1 MCFQKALLDILFII
15 FKDNIYNIIRFQCA
29 DETSIDSFP
38 LAKCL
43 VDLLDRCIAHD
54 AQLSILKRIIHLIGI
69 VATAGIEPADL
80 LSFLSI
86 LKKPSELTVSL
97 LQAFKIMIGQ
107 DQLTKSVMMKK
118 ASPTAVFDF
127 GGSGSGLTTNYSQ
140 VPFTREYQFCTWF
153 RIESFETPSTGPP
166 LLPTGHDALDHQQKA
181 FNPSFSNVQHIIT
194 WQNSARKGMDIFID
208 RKVLVIA
215 ISHQSRPENTI
226 IQLTDYPLQ
235 SGIWYHLHVKHSK
248 PRLSIFASDELT
260 VFLDQQTVFSD
271 NIRFPNLGNFPET
284 KFVFGSNFDGQMTA
298 IYLFAESVALPIV
311 DTIARIDGGK
321 PVEGFEYSVNPIVV
335 DLLQSI
341 SSADRKSHSPIM
353 SKVSMT
359 FHPSRCMRNHA
370 LEIHTGRHAKLGQR
384 THPWMVSNARDLLA
398 SIGGLSALFPLFPRL
413 LIENELCK
421 TTTTTSEQHVQNNNV
436 MVNSNQTDTI
446 QGSSELDPNINDILP
461 MKKSFVVFTG
471 LGNSLAEFTD
481 DSQSDRDS
489 SDLDYS
495 FMALLRSEKEDCIG
509 ERCIGLLLS
518 IIAKCIVAHKPYQ
531 LELLNSGGVEMIEYA
546 LTCVPQEI
554 LQAEGEMCVVSLI
567 QLQTAS
573 SEVPALEY
581 RIKKSLL
588 CNFSIWHRASF
599 QLVSSLMS
607 FLLATIKSEP
617 SQFTGMLGSKFLIN
631 SLEYFADINTN
642 SGEYYYFSNPQQPK
656 NKASSKKGDEMVIQD
671 TDNPPTDI
679 NQHKSEKFLTIQTSN
694 LVANNSKIIINGT
707 EQTVHA
713 VERSHHYECSTI
725 SPTDKFSPDKDKE
738 DASKQLLSA
747 NHDGVIDDASGA
759 PAADPTEDS
768 HRSVS
773 YLSDID
779 AVTLPSGS
787 SSRPR
792 MNTKKG
798 KSFKVALTEVIQTPD
813 YGNDESRHPS
823 IHHPDDPANT
833 DRRMNSLPMALDV
846 SSLDIVNDN
855 SSIVHNNSEAD
866 LLSNSSFESRH
877 DTFPSTMKDHPT
889 IDDRN
894 GEGGGG
900 RASTVESN
908 QHTEENFTPA
918 PQTNDQRKY
927 LRDCLEAMIVAIVL
941 QDGTEKELAPVLDY
955 ILIAKDLVLANEIA
969 QILLYLI
976 IEGGSRFIS
985 AIISVCSGPEEFA
998 SYVLLYV
1005 IHKPYEELRCTGIRI
1020 LSHFYLRLDQAN
1032 APLLSTALKQ
1042 RRKQQSLYQS
1052 MSNIAAQ
1059 VASRDQGLQRLQL
1072 CGGLALL
1079 VEILSS
1085 HCKVSTELTYSALLE
1100 LLLTKPGGKSQV
1112 TVQYTDLFDTS
1123 GATSTTIFASN
1134 TNNSSTNISSAGG
1147 GSVSQTL
1154 PLRVVG
1160 ATGSV
1165 RPIAQHKVVFA
1176 AAYLSPDQVHEEDV
1190 DMMNAAAL
1198 PIFFEL
1204 LPKLPMSVQGQIY
1217 SDLLAL
1223 LKHSESNC
1231 HAFICTS
1238 SWHLCMFGMVSQ
1250 LVLEEVIDD
1259 SIPTITTISIL
1270 GELEKWTGYNIG
1282 TEFNASFFVS
1292 SKYFG
1297 SVAHS
1302 LSNGKGQTSPKP
1314 YPESRLARGYSIH
1327 GEVMLLTRDAA
1338 SNAFILPP
1346 RVSNDNDMMI
1356 ASTTTSDNDMWFALG
1371 MKVYATLLL
1380 HAMEFK
1386 NGWKELDRSISQSYE
1401 CGIGYSVAQTI
1412 LSHVLNEITFT
1423 MRSKYRELQR
1433 LAKSKDFSE
1442 NQEATD
1448 RIENLLCLLLTSSE
1462 VALIDFQCAV
1472 TGIKDFHLCKLRV
1485 HVFSEICHE
1494 YAMIKDTSTH
1504 PTDLNK
1510 ANFSGN
1516 QIDGLLPASDI
1527 RSILEKTEVSLSTN
1541 ASLVEQSSP
1550 TSSVVYDI
1558 YGARRNT
1565 DSSFPS
1571 LMDQEHHQYQKY
1583 LDFSHEWHDLVG
1595 VASQSDLPSSSS
1607 ANNNTNNDD
1616 AGGQNNPTFQYK
1628 SIEELLHPLERN
1640 HDVSNG
1646 KLVLVL
1652 QSLRFFDVIFWP
1664 SNTGALRNAEML
1676 KFSKEDT
1683 NSIFISETNSI
1694 SNSGNKQSEKK
1705 KPQQQQSFA
1714 PAYPLS
1720 VCSAVMRMSLFILTQ
1735 LSPITH
1741 LAILNLKRMRM
1752 LINCMD
1758 KMNTSKT
1765 PTSDW
1770 LLAVVLHT
1778 TLGMQRIAH
1787 SLEPIYSMLGI
1798 KEKVYVRSVG
1808 PWLDSYDDFDRLD
1821 VQDASLFDI
1830 ALDNEDAMTNLQR
1843 YFDCS
1848 PGRNLI
1854 RNLRASLMLLA
1865 DAFEFHHVKLSA
1877 SLEERTFRS
1886 LWVLVEH
1893 FRADCSINA
1902 MPEVVDRSSMVINE
1916 PTDRPSSIAFS
1927 LSSKLFRQGSV
1938 SVVPGSIQ
1946 QSSSVDLFDSGPY
1959 SPQQSALSSSSSS
1972 SSVNSP
1978 FSPRFAKINTVRTF
1992 SRGRSVSDHSDLS
2005 ADDDNNYLSPAPAPA
2020 LDEKDKQRSQQ
2031 RIVAS
2036 PTPVPESTEETFRGH
2051 DILQVLKWLRF
2062 PYFKLNPFRN
2072 IGVIKAVDAL
2082 DYLEVRSVHKFTKEI
2097 QSLKESLEEQQDL
2110 AIKSVEEMADLKEL
2124 SLDVKESMLNR
2135 HETRV
2140 ASEESYSALKLKNV
2154 AARWHD
2160 CLQRFEE
2167 DWSPWRNND
2176 DAIINHEMTM
2186 MAMMIPHSGG
2196 GGEAGGG
2203 AGGGEAGGGAATHE
2217 LSKHRDF
2224 FLRRMVLTKLPEPIT
2239 YENAAYLE
2247 GKKKDQEQFEAH
2259 LLRGGAAVKTSSK
2272 GASGQSNANNRASLP
2287 FKNRT
2292 ITEKSMQADSGNGTY
2307 NATTTNMWGDE
2318 EDDVSVEEIN
2328 NNSSTVAG
2336 ISGGI
2341 ATLLTGGLSSDKRPS
2356 WTNMF
2361 RWASDERYLL
2371 EFEVTQIRLE
2381 QVVSGVVLLTT
2392 KCLYFHARK
2401 QISGLT
2407 NSQHLAMDQRW
2418 YLDRIVEAYGRRY
2431 LLQNCAIELFFIDS
2445 PELFLAFKSLAV
2457 LQRFFR
2463 CLRNQFIPLLT
2474 TPRSL
2479 NPRYAFENSPW
2490 TELWRRRSITNFEYL
2505 MRLNVMAG
2513 RSFNDITQYPVFPW
2527 ILSDYSSDTI
2537 DLSNPNVF
2545 RKLELP
2551 IGALNP
2557 IRLQEFL
2564 DRYNNSFDD
2573 DTIPFMYGTHYSSAG
2588 VVLHYMVRQ
2597 EPFST
2602 LAINLQGGRF
2612 DCPDRVFFDMDRTWF
2627 NCNQSNSDVKEMIP
2641 ELFCCPEALL
2651 NTNRL
2656 PLGNLQEEGK
2666 LVDNVVLPPWAANA
2680 FEFIRLNR
2688 AALES
2693 DYVSE
2698 HLPAW
2703 IDLIFGY
2710 KQTRPHAEAAFNV
2723 FVHLTYEN
2731 AIDIESI
2738 EDPLQRAATKVVYIQ
2753 LCLYT

>member
-1 MCFQKALLDILFII
+1 MFII

-29 DETSIDSFP
+29 DDTIVDSFP

-43 VDLLDRCIAHD
+43 VKLLDHCISHD

-69 VATAGIEPADL
+69 VATAGIESSDL
-80 LSFLSI
+80 HSFLTI

-107 DQLTKSVMMKK
+107 DQLTKSVMVKK

-127 GGSGSGLTTNYSQ
+127 GGNGAGLTTNYSQ
-140 VPFTREYQFCTWF
+140 FPFTREYQFCTWF
-153 RIESFETPSTGPP
+153 RIESFETSPIA
-166 LLPTGHDALDHQQKA
+166 GHDVLDQQQKA
-181 FNPSFSNVQHIIT
+181 FNPSFSTVQHLIT
-194 WQNSARKGMDIFID
+194 WQNSAHKGMDIFID
-208 RKVLVIA
+208 RRVIIIA

-235 SGIWYHLHVKHSK
+235 CGIWYHLHVKHSK
-248 PRLSIFASDELT
+248 PRLSIFASDELM
-260 VFLDQQTVFSD
+260 VCLDQQVVFSD

-298 IYLFAESVALPIV
+298 IYLFAENIAMSIV
-311 DTIARIDGGK
+311 DMIARIDGGK

-341 SSADRKSHSPIM
+341 SSADRKSYSPIM

-370 LEIHTGRHAKLGQR
+370 LEIHTGRHAKLSQR
-384 THPWMVSNARDLLA
+384 THPWMMSNARDLPS

-413 LIENELCK
+413 LIENDLCK
-421 TTTTTSEQHVQNNNV
+421 TTSEHIQSH
-436 MVNSNQTDTI
+436 SEILKSHSHHTDTI
-446 QGSSELDPNINDILP
+446 QNSSEHDPKVNDIMQ

-481 DSQSDRDS
+481 DSQSDRDN

-495 FMALLRSEKEDCIG
+495 LIALLRSEKEDCVG

-518 IIAKCIVAHKPYQ
+518 IIAKCIVAHKTYQ
-531 LELLNSGGVEMIEYA
+531 VELLNSGGVEMIEYA

-567 QLQTAS
+567 QLQTAA
-573 SEVPALEY
+573 SEIPSLEY

-607 FLLATIKSEP
+607 VLLAAIKSEP
-617 SQFTGMLGSKFLIN
+617 GQFAGMLGSMFLIN
-631 SLEYFADINTN
+631 SLEYFADIDN

-656 NKASSKKGDEMVIQD
+656 NKAESNRKVDDSVIQD
-671 TDNPPTDI
+671 TNGSPTEMI
-679 NQHKSEKFLTIQTSN
+679 QSKSEFLTIQTSN
-694 LVANNSKIIINGT
+694 LVANNSIITINGT
-707 EQTVHA
+707 EKS
-713 VERSHHYECSTI
+713 VEVVGSRNYECSTI
-725 SPTDKFSPDKDKE
+725 SPTDKFSPDTDVN
-738 DASKQLLSA
+738 KQTKSLLSS
-747 NHDGVIDDASGA
+747 NQNLTEHDAIDTSGPSA
-759 PAADPTEDS
+759 VEFAEDS
-768 HRSVS
+768 NRSAS

-779 AVTLPSGS
+779 GVTLASVG
-787 SSRPR
+787 SRPR
-792 MNTKKG
+792 MNTKKA
-798 KSFKVALTEVIQTPD
+798 KSFKVALTEVIHTPEFGIDDSPMQFGQTPVLSPNIVNSNSTAYSD
-813 YGNDESRHPS
+813 AELLSHSSYESRH
-823 IHHPDDPANT
+823 T
-833 DRRMNSLPMALDV
+833 
-846 SSLDIVNDN
+846 
-855 SSIVHNNSEAD
+855 
-866 LLSNSSFESRH
+866 LS
-877 DTFPSTMKDHPT
+877 STMRDLIT
-889 IDDRN
+889 DDRN
-894 GEGGGG
+894 EE
-900 RASTVESN
+900 ASSAVEPKKLS
-908 QHTEENFTPA
+908 EEYFTPA

-941 QDGTEKELAPVLDY
+941 QDGTDKELAPILEY
-955 ILIAKDLVLANEIA
+955 ILTAKDLMLANEIA

-976 IEGGSRFIS
+976 IEGGNRFIS
-985 AIISVCSGPEEFA
+985 AIINVCNGPEEFA

-1005 IHKPYEELRCTGIRI
+1005 IHKPYEEIRCTGIRI
-1020 LSHFYLRLDQAN
+1020 LSHFYLRLDQVN
-1032 APLLSTALKQ
+1032 APLLSSALKL
-1042 RRKQQSLYQS
+1042 RRKQSLYQS
-1052 MSNIAAQ
+1052 MSSIAAQ

-1079 VEILSS
+1079 VEIISS

-1123 GATSTTIFASN
+1123 GTTYSTTFAK
-1134 TNNSSTNISSAGG
+1134 SSSPSMITSSGG
-1147 GSVSQTL
+1147 GMHQSLSL
-1154 PLRVVG
+1154 K
-1160 ATGSV
+1160 ATGTV
-1165 RPIAQHKVVFA
+1165 RPTQHKVVFA
-1176 AAYLSPDQVHEEDV
+1176 AAYLRPDQMQEEDV

-1204 LPKLPMSVQGQIY
+1204 LPKLPVSVQGQIY

-1223 LKHSESNC
+1223 LKHSEGNC
-1231 HAFICTS
+1231 HAFISTS

-1250 LVLEEVIDD
+1250 LVSDKDNDPV
-1259 SIPTITTISIL
+1259 PTITTFNIL
-1270 GELEKWTGYNIG
+1270 VEIEKLTGYNIE
-1282 TEFNASFFVS
+1282 TELNASFFVS
-1292 SKYFG
+1292 SKHFG
-1297 SVAHS
+1297 STYS
-1302 LSNGKGQTSPKP
+1302 SNGKGQSPKQ
-1314 YPESRLARGYSIH
+1314 YLETRLARGYSSN
-1327 GEVMLLTRDAA
+1327 GEVMLVSKDT
-1338 SNAFILPP
+1338 SNAIVPSK
-1346 RVSNDNDMMI
+1346 RVSNNDE
-1356 ASTTTSDNDMWFALG
+1356 TTSDNDMWFALG

-1386 NGWKELDRSISQSYE
+1386 NGWKELDTSISQSYE
-1401 CGIGYSVAQTI
+1401 CDVGYSVAQTI

-1448 RIENLLCLLLTSSE
+1448 RIENLLCLLLTSTE

-1504 PTDLNK
+1504 PTELNK
-1510 ANFSGN
+1510 ATFSED
-1516 QIDGLLPASDI
+1516 QIEGLLSTSDI

-1541 ASLVEQSSP
+1541 ASLVEHCSP

-1565 DSSFPS
+1565 VDSSFPS
-1571 LMDQEHHQYQKY
+1571 FDQSHHHYQKY
-1583 LDFSHEWHDLVG
+1583 LDFSHEWNDLVG
-1595 VASQSDLPSSSS
+1595 IASQSDIHNS
-1607 ANNNTNNDD
+1607 ASYE
-1616 AGGQNNPTFQYK
+1616 AGQNGTFQYK

-1640 HDVSNG
+1640 HDVSDG
-1646 KLVLVL
+1646 KLILVL
-1652 QSLRFFDVIFWP
+1652 QSLRFFDIIFWP
-1664 SNTGALRNAEML
+1664 TNIGALRNAEML
-1676 KFSKEDT
+1676 KFSKDDT
-1683 NSIFISETNSI
+1683 TSMFTSETTFNAA
-1694 SNSGNKQSEKK
+1694 KQLEKEKK
-1705 KPQQQQSFA
+1705 KSNIQ
-1714 PAYPLS
+1714 AYPLS
-1720 VCSAVMRMSLFILTQ
+1720 VCSAVMRMCLFILTQ

-1752 LINCMD
+1752 LINSMD
-1758 KMNTSKT
+1758 KVNTLKT
-1765 PTSDW
+1765 PTNDW

-1798 KEKVYVRSVG
+1798 KEKVHVQSIG
-1808 PWLDSYDDFDRLD
+1808 PWMDSYDDFDRLD
-1821 VQDASLFDI
+1821 AHDAALFDI
-1830 ALDNEDAMTNLQR
+1830 ALDNEDAMANLQR

-1902 MPEVVDRSSMVINE
+1902 MPEVVDRSTTIINE
-1916 PTDRPSSIAFS
+1916 STDRPSSIAYT

-1938 SVVPGSIQ
+1938 SVVPGPIP

-1959 SPQQSALSSSSSS
+1959 SPQHSTFSSSS
-1972 SSVNSP
+1972 SSVTSP
-1978 FSPRFAKINTVRTF
+1978 FSPRFAKINTIRTS
-1992 SRGRSVSDHSDLS
+1992 SRGRSASDHSDLS
-2005 ADDDNNYLSPAPAPA
+2005 IDDENYLSPV
-2020 LDEKDKQRSQQ
+2020 DEKGDKQRLP
-2031 RIVAS
+2031 RVVAS
-2036 PTPVPESTEETFRGH
+2036 PTPIPESTDETFRGH

-2082 DYLEVRSVHKFTKEI
+2082 DYLEVRSVNKFTKEI
-2097 QSLKESLEEQQDL
+2097 QGLKAGLEEQQDL

-2124 SLDVKESMLNR
+2124 SLDVKESMLTR
-2135 HETRV
+2135 HESRV
-2140 ASEESYSALKLKNV
+2140 ATLESYNALKLKNV

-2167 DWSPWRNND
+2167 DWSPWRNTD
-2176 DAIINHEMTM
+2176 EAINHEM
-2186 MAMMIPHSGG
+2186 IHSGG
-2196 GGEAGGG
+2196 TS
-2203 AGGGEAGGGAATHE
+2203 THE

-2247 GKKKDQEQFEAH
+2247 GKRKDQEQFEAH
-2259 LLRGGAAVKTSSK
+2259 LLRGGGSASSKLSSK
-2272 GASGQSNANNRASLP
+2272 GLNSQANASNRSSLP

-2292 ITEKSMQADSGNGTY
+2292 INEKSMQADR
-2307 NATTTNMWGDE
+2307 NMWGDE
-2318 EDDVSVEEIN
+2318 EDDVSIEEIN
-2328 NNSSTVAG
+2328 NSTVAG

-2401 QISGLT
+2401 QISGLAT
-2407 NSQHLAMDQRW
+2407 SKHLAMDQRW
-2418 YLDRIVEAYGRRY
+2418 HLDRIVEAYGRRY

-2445 PELFLAFKSLAV
+2445 PELFLAFKSLSV

-2463 CLRNQFIPLLT
+2463 CLRNQFIPLLI

-2490 TELWRRRSITNFEYL
+2490 TELWRSRSITNFEYL

-2537 DLSNPNVF
+2537 DFSNPSVF

-2564 DRYNNSFDD
+2564 DRYNSFDD

-2612 DCPDRVFFDMDRTWF
+2612 DCPDRVFFDLNRTWS
-2627 NCNQSNSDVKEMIP
+2627 NCNESNSDVKEMIP
-2641 ELFCCPEALL
+2641 ELFCCPEALM
-2651 NTNRL
+2651 NMNKL

-2666 LVDNVVLPPWAANA
+2666 LVDDVILPPWAANA

-2698 HLPAW
+2698 HLPGW

-2738 EDPLQRAATKVVYIQ
+2738 EDPLQRAATKVHECVYSI
-2753 LCLYT
+2753 